1 MFEQNIGII
10 FQWLVFLGTALVA
23 IIASILMVTRRNPIH
38 AALLMIL
45 TFLCTAVLF
54 FLLQRPFIGIIQVL
68 VYAGAIMM
76 LIVFVIMLLELEE
89 ELLGILRI
97 SYSKT
102 VGVLCVL
109 LIMLGLF
116 FAVFGGARGPSGGYT
131 PEKMSELGSV
141 RAVGKL
147 LFTDYLLP
155 FEIVS
160 VLLMAAIVG
169 AIVLAKQ
176 QPGEKE

>member
-1 MFEQNIGII
+1 MFAQNISIV
-10 FQWLVFLGTALVA
+10 FQWLVFLGTAFVA
-23 IIASILMVTRRNPIH
+23 ILASILMITRKNPIH
-38 AALLMIL
+38 SALLLIL

-54 FLLQRPFIGIIQVL
+54 FLLQNPFIAIIQIL

-89 ELLGILRI
+89 ELVSPLKI
-97 SYSKT
+97 SFSKG
-102 VGVLCVL
+102 VGVLTAL

-116 FAVFGGARGPSGGYT
+116 FAVFGGARGAIGEYT
-131 PEKMSELGSV
+131 PEKVSQLGSAKV
-141 RAVGKL
+141 VGKL

-160 VLLMAAIVG
+160 ILLMAAIVG

-176 QPGEKE
+176 RPSEKE

>member
-1 MFEQNIGII
+1 MSSENVGII
-10 FQWLVFLGTALVA
+10 FQWIVFLGTAFVA
-23 IIASILMVTRRNPIH
+23 IVASVLMITRRNPIH
-38 AALLMIL
+38 SALLLIL

-54 FLLQRPFIGIIQVL
+54 FLLQNPFIAIIQVL

-89 ELLGILRI
+89 ELRTPMKI
-97 SYSKT
+97 SFSKG
-102 VGVLCVL
+102 VGVVTAI
-109 LIMLGLF
+109 LIMAGLF
-116 FAVFGGARGPSGGYT
+116 FAVFGGARGVSGGYS
-131 PEKMSELGSV
+131 PEKVSQLGSTKV
-141 RAVGKL
+141 VGKL

-160 VLLMAAIVG
+160 VLITAAIVG

-176 QPGEKE
+176 RPSEKE